1 MAFCKQCGH
10 KNPDDARF
18 CENCGEPQQ
27 AKPAAAPST
36 PPSATDQAP
45 LSASSAAFKGPS
57 KRLLMMLAA
66 GLVGL
71 VLLGAAMAFLLAPEG
86 ASKETFGK
94 AIDRILLAN
103 PNLLREQYCL
113 QNFNYS
119 EDSVLV
125 NTADHRT
132 QAWMGLLTQAGLYSG
147 PETVTTQRGFFT
159 QTRLRFSKTEAG
171 RKATHLNMLCIA
183 DGLEVAE
190 VLDFTQPERLGGTK
204 VARVSVRLALR
215 NPMPWTQT
223 EQARQLDQT
232 LANAFSG
239 SARNAFVLMRE
250 DGKWAPISPSVL
262 ARAEAQSEG
271 PARTQEGP
279 GIFASLAALF
289 GFGPSNPILGVWS
302 FEVITGVTGR
312 FEFHPDRIITNRGQ
326 DQVRYE
332 IQDDRVLVYTIKD
345 NQLILDVR
353 VIDRDNLS
361 MNLGGINLR
370 LTRVK

>member
-71 VLLGAAMAFLLAPEG
+71 VLLGAALAFLLAPEG

-125 NTADHRT
+125 STADRRT

-147 PETVTTQRGFFT
+147 PETVTTQHGFFT

-183 DGLEVAE
+183 DGLAVAE
-190 VLDFTQPERLGGTK
+190 VLDFSPPERLGGTK
-204 VARVSVRLALR
+204 VAHVSVRLALR

-223 EQARQLDQT
+223 EQARQLNQT
-232 LANAFSG
+232 LANAFSE
-239 SARNAFVLMRE
+239 SSRNAFVLMRE
-250 DGKWAPISPSVL
+250 EGKWVPISPSVL
-262 ARAEAQSEG
+262 ARAEAQSEQ
-271 PARTQEGP
+271 PARAQEGA
-279 GIFASLAALF
+279 GIFASLATLF
-289 GFGPSNPILGVWS
+289 GFGPSNPILGAWS
-302 FEVITGVTGR
+302 FEVIAGVSARIEFRPNLMIAPTGQTS
-312 FEFHPDRIITNRGQ
+312 
-326 DQVRYE
+326 VRYE
-332 IQDDRVLVYTIKD
+332 VED
-345 NQLILDVR
+345 NRVR
-353 VIDRDNLS
+353 VYSTENNEFIMQLRIIDSN
-361 MNLGGINLR
+361 NLR
-370 LTRVK
+370 LTEDGMSLHLTRVE

>member
-1 MAFCKQCGH
+1 MAFCRKCGH
-10 KNPDDARF
+10 KNPADARF

-27 AKPAAAPST
+27 ANPPATAAP
-36 PPSATDQAP
+36 QAP
-45 LSASSAAFKGPS
+45 PQAPIHAAGAAIKGPS

-71 VLLGAAMAFLLAPEG
+71 VILGAAMAFLLAPEG

-94 AIDRILLAN
+94 AIDRMLLAD

-113 QNFNYS
+113 QNFDYS
-119 EDSVLV
+119 EDEVLV
-125 NTADHRT
+125 NTADRRT
-132 QAWMGLLTQAGLYSG
+132 QAWMGLLTEAGLYSG
-147 PETVTTQRGFFT
+147 PETVTTQFGFFT
-159 QTRLRFSKTEAG
+159 QTRLRYRKTEAG
-171 RKATHLNMLCIA
+171 RKATHNNMLCIA
-183 DGLEVAE
+183 DGLAVAE

-204 VARVSVRLALR
+204 IAQVTVRLALR

-250 DGKWAPISPSVL
+250 EGKWVPISPSVL

-302 FEVITGVTGR
+302 FEVIAGVNER
-312 FEFHPDRIITNRGQ
+312 FEFHPDRIITNHGQ
-326 DQVRYE
+326 EPVRYE
-332 IQDDRVLVYTIKD
+332 IQDGRVLVYTIKD
-345 NQLILDVR
+345 NQLILNVR

-361 MNLGGINLR
+361 MNLGGDNLR

>member
-71 VLLGAAMAFLLAPEG
+71 VLLGAALAFLLAPEG

-125 NTADHRT
+125 STADRRT

-147 PETVTTQRGFFT
+147 PETVTTQHGFFT

-183 DGLEVAE
+183 DGLAVAE
-190 VLDFTQPERLGGTK
+190 VLDFSPPERLGGTK
-204 VARVSVRLALR
+204 VAHVSVRLALR

-223 EQARQLDQT
+223 PTQSNPCKRVQRIVAQRFCFDAGRGQVGAHIAKRLGARRG
-232 LANAFSG
+232 AVRA
-239 SARNAFVLMRE
+239 
-250 DGKWAPISPSVL
+250 
-262 ARAEAQSEG
+262 ARARPRRSGDFCQ
-271 PARTQEGP
+271 
-279 GIFASLAALF
+279 
-289 GFGPSNPILGVWS
+289 LGHAVWFWS
-302 FEVITGVTGR
+302 VQPDLGR
-312 FEFHPDRIITNRGQ
+312 
-326 DQVRYE
+326 V
-332 IQDDRVLVYTIKD
+332 VV
-345 NQLILDVR
+345 
-353 VIDRDNLS
+353 
-361 MNLGGINLR
+361 
-370 LTRVK
+370 